1 MQTLW
6 FHLQSGPCSAELLL
20 KRSLPD
26 LSMSIEDTQVHRALE
41 IRPFRN
47 GPSEMATDKRPL
59 RHSPWDTAK
68 HSLDGHQVQGVVEV
82 QLRFQGCRVS
92 GEQLTPTLHIQ
103 NRLWSSWSQTVLHKK
118 KRGELNRSRP
128 EYLSRN
134 PEWGGKQKN
143 CVKEPVS
150 RANPKPIQSI
160 STYNCQQ
167 NHARMSVIW
176 LPCVLVI
183 HHDVWTSIYT
193 SKTAEGRR
201 MESRQWPSTG
211 GRTALTLGWSW
222 RTIICQKSRRRE
234 GRKVREKNEKRGEK
248 VNLFWLMN
256 GILAGW

>member
-201 MESRQWPSTG
+201 MKKADSDLLQGEEQPWRWDEAGEPSFV
-211 GRTALTLGWSW
+211 
-222 RTIICQKSRRRE
+222 KEVEE
-234 GRKVREKNEKRGEK
+234 GREEKWERKMRKEERK
-248 VNLFWLMN
+248 STCS
-256 GILAGW
+256 GWWMEF